1 MKIDYLLEEYLE
13 EDIIGKIY
21 RNEFNGIEEIPLT
34 KEYQG
39 IMNEMKK
46 KEKNLIKLEDF
57 KKYLEIRNVKDS
69 IEAEEQFKL
78 GFKTAIKIILESCH
92 L

>member
-34 KEYQG
+34 KEYQE

-78 GFKTAIKIILESCH
+78 GFKIAIKIILESCH